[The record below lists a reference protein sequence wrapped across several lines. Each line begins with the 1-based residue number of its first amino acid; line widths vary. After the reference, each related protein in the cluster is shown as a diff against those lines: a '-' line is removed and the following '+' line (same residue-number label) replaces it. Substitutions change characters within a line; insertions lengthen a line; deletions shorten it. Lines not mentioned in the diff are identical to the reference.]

1 MIAPLVAVMFAAPL
15 WKRVANPLEERVS
28 FLALLD
34 DQVTNDVILNDVP
47 FEYVP
52 VAVYC

>member
-1 MIAPLVAVMFAAPL
+1 MFAAPL
-15 WKRVANPLEERVS
+15 WRRVAKPPEVMLI

-34 DQVTNDVILNDVP
+34 DQVTKDVILNDVP